1 LEIVIAS
8 KNKGKIEEIRTYRDS
23 ACGIE
28 WLTYKDL
35 NGFPDIEETGDSF
48 LDNAIIKAKALS
60 EHTGK
65 AALADDSGLIVDAL
79 DGMPGVKSSRYAGP
93 DATDKEN
100 RDKLLKALKD
110 IKDPLKRTARFICS
124 TVLWNPGNGLVFK
137 ADGICEGG
145 IGFKEKGKVGFGYD
159 CIFIPSGYDKM
170 MAELDHSEKNRIS
183 HRGIALAY
191 FYDFIKKLI

>member
-8 KNKGKIEEIRTYRDS
+8 KNKGKIEEIKTYRDS

-28 WLTYKDL
+28 WLTFKDF
-35 NGFPDIEETGDSF
+35 NDFPDIEETGDSF
-48 LDNAIIKAKALS
+48 LDNAIIKAKALA

-79 DGMPGVKSSRYAGP
+79 DGMPGVRSSRYAGP

-110 IKDPLKRTARFICS
+110 IRDASKRTARFICS
-124 TVLWNPGNGLVFK
+124 MILWNPGDGLVFK
-137 ADGICEGG
+137 TDGICEGR
-145 IGFKEKGKVGFGYD
+145 IGFKEKGTGGFGYD
-159 CIFIPSGYDKM
+159 RIFIPSGHDRT
-170 MAELDHSEKNRIS
+170 MAQLGRSEKNRIS

-191 FYDFIKKLI
+191 FYDFIVKL